1 LVKRGNNMEVKVNFI
16 SQEKL
21 NGFSVEEKLEFIL
34 KEVEKGQI
42 LVLERGLTPEE
53 QTKLIEM
60 TMREVNEKF
69 TGIEM
74 ESYMAEKQNFWQKLF
89 GKSRARMT
97 IVGPADKLKTIYKD
111 KDVIEAVIMGRK

>member
-1 LVKRGNNMEVKVNFI
+1 MEVKVNFI

-60 TMREVNEKF
+60 TMREVNDKF

-74 ESYMAEKQNFWQKLF
+74 ESYMAEKQSFWQKLL
-89 GKSRARMT
+89 GKNRARMT

-111 KDVIEAVIMGRK
+111 KDVIEAVIVGRK